1 MTVSSFF
8 SVENRLTQ
16 RQRQRKYLEVLGND
30 LRQKT
35 SRERS
40 VKTGLFSV
48 YKLMEKETVGIFWF
62 QVLKV
67 LASFSYFML

>member
-1 MTVSSFF
+1 MTVISFF
-8 SVENRLTQ
+8 QSKIDLPKDKEKKN
-16 RQRQRKYLEVLGND
+16 LEVLGKD

-48 YKLMEKETVGIFWF
+48 YKLMENETAGIFWF

-67 LASFSYFML
+67 LDSFSYFML